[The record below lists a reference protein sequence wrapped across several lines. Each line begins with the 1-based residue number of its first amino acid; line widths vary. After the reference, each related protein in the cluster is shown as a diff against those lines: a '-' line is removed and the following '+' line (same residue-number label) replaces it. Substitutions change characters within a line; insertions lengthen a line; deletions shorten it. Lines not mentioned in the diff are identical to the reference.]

1 MKKTGAWLARYA
13 LEQIGIRYTF
23 GIPGVHN
30 TELYDEL
37 NASQTII
44 PILVTHEGGGAFMA
58 DAVSRLSPNMGCL
71 AIVPAAGVTHA
82 ASGIGEAFLDGIPML
97 ILCGGVRTD
106 LPFQYQLHQLDQQ
119 ALMAPLCK
127 KTYKITR
134 HDEIIPTLYE
144 AHNIAISGEPGPVFV
159 EIPVN
164 IQLLTGEISQL
175 PRYQRWQPEAPE
187 PAPIERAAKLL
198 AAAKH
203 PCIFAG
209 WGAKHA
215 ATELIELAE
224 RLGAPVSTTL
234 QGLSVFPSDHPLHT
248 GFGFGPAAV
257 PAAQESFKNCDCLIA
272 IGTRFGE
279 IATGSYGITPPAN
292 LIHIDIN
299 PKALN
304 ANYPAQVA
312 IAADAQLALKAL
324 LNVLPKAHPTSEAL
338 VQRQQQIKKLK
349 TEYLEEWL
357 KHDSGDRVNPAVF
370 FKTLRDALPRDSIV
384 VVDDGNHTFL
394 AAELMPIYQPGG
406 FISPTD
412 FNCMGYSVP
421 AAIGAKLAR
430 PDSPVVTIVGD
441 GCFSMTCMEIAT
453 AVQQGLGVVYFVFN
467 DGELSQIAQ
476 AQEIPYNRKAC
487 TTLPTLNFEGIARG
501 VGAEYL
507 PMTDNSAVIGTI
519 QRALDISAQGLPV
532 IVDVRIDYS
541 KRSAFTRGIVK
552 TNLERFNLG
561 TKVRLVARAIGRRI
575 TG

>member
-37 NASQTII
+37 NASDTIT

-58 DAVSRLSPNMGCL
+58 DAVSRLSPSTGCL
-71 AIVPAAGVTHA
+71 VVVPAAGVTHA
-82 ASGIGEAFLDGIPML
+82 ASGIGEAFLDGIPMM

-106 LPFQYQLHQLDQQ
+106 LPFKYQLHQLDQQ

-134 HDEIIPTLYE
+134 HEDVIPTLYE
-144 AHNIAISGEPGPVFV
+144 AHNVAISGEPGPVFV

-164 IQLLTGEISQL
+164 IQLLTGEVSQL
-175 PRYQRWQPEAPE
+175 PQYQRWQPQSP
-187 PAPIERAAKLL
+187 PSQLIEQAAQLIASAQK
-198 AAAKH
+198 

-209 WGAKHA
+209 WGAKDA

-234 QGLSVFPSDHPLHT
+234 QGLSVFPGDHPLHT

-257 PAAQESFKNCDCLIA
+257 PAARESFKDCDCLIA

-279 IATGSYGITPPAN
+279 IATGSYGITPPAA

-299 PKALN
+299 PDALN
-304 ANYPAQVA
+304 ANYPAKVA
-312 IAADAQLALKAL
+312 IAADARLAIRAL
-324 LNVLPKAHPTSEAL
+324 LTALPDTPLAAGILT
-338 VQRQQQIKKLK
+338 QRQHQIKKLK
-349 TEYLEEWL
+349 KTYVDEWL
-357 KHDSGDRVNPAVF
+357 NHDSGDRVNPAIF
-370 FKTLRDALPRDSIV
+370 FKALRTVLPRDSTV

-394 AAELMPIYQPGG
+394 TAELLPIYQPGG

-421 AAIGAKLAR
+421 AAIGAKLVR
-430 PDSPVVTIVGD
+430 PDTPVVTIVGD
-441 GCFSMTCMEIAT
+441 GCFAMTCMEIAT

-487 TTLPTLNFEGIARG
+487 TVLPAINFEGIARG

-507 PMTDNSAVIGTI
+507 ALPDNRAVEGAI
-519 QRALDISAQGLPV
+519 REALNLSAQGRPV

-541 KRSAFTRGIVK
+541 KRSAFTQGIVK
-552 TNLERFNLG
+552 TNLQRFNLG